1 MYSTAECHCVI
12 MSLWLYWHSPEAH
25 IIWALAK
32 FYFKFWQS
40 CLFPVAFWRS
50 KISYMQF
57 TREGLFRKDPK
68 PRMLSAIYECND
80 LPSLFRS
87 VLFEKLIC
95 ENCAPTLVP
104 YFTSHSV
111 ILLLLAI
118 QTQKCPNESHS
129 MKFCLKCDVLHRCP
143 FRFLSGRP

>member
-1 MYSTAECHCVI
+1 
-12 MSLWLYWHSPEAH
+12 MSLCHYGFIGTALRLTSPGPLKNSA
-25 IIWALAK
+25 
-32 FYFKFWQS
+32 S
-40 CLFPVAFWRS
+40 SSGSSVAFWRS

-57 TREGLFRKDPK
+57 TQEELFRKDPK
-68 PRMLSAIYECND
+68 PKMLSAICECND

-87 VLFEKLIC
+87 VLLEHLAIKLIC